1 MTEKVQ
7 VLVAGAGPVGLTL
20 AAELK
25 RFGVN
30 VRIVDKAPAPTD
42 KSKALVLW
50 SRSLELL
57 ERTGKIADYLAAGQ
71 PGHGTRISKGR
82 ELIAE
87 IDLDGID
94 SPYPYALMIP
104 QNETE
109 RVLGETLAGFGGAVE
124 RQVELVAFEDGPNG
138 VTATLKHP
146 DDRLEQVTAD
156 WLVGCDGAHSTVRH
170 GLGLPFEGSTQPSD
184 WVLADLKVEGL
195 KPDKLDLYWH
205 AEGVLAFFPIVG
217 NRYRV
222 IADLGPTDG
231 AGRSGEPAL
240 ADIQALVDARGP
252 GGLVLHDPYWLAYFH
267 INERKVKD
275 YGRGRVFLA
284 GDAAHIHSPAGGQGM
299 NTGMQDAFNLAW
311 KLALVIRGAAKAD
324 LLASYSPERSAVGD
338 RVLAN
343 ATRMT
348 DLATL
353 RNPVA
358 QAVRNLA
365 AKVVLGL
372 HQVQRKMSEALSETE
387 IAYPKSPLTVE
398 GRHAPHGHDLP
409 RAGERCPP
417 EAAGGLPFGAGPDP
431 RFTVLGAG
439 SAATALAARF
449 PALVDAHARP
459 PLGGD
464 GLWLVRPDG
473 YIGFAGAADD
483 LAGAEAYLAAIAV

>member
-1 MTEKVQ
+1 MSDDAQKADHGQRTKDLQ

-25 RFGVN
+25 RFGVS

-124 RQVELVAFEDGPNG
+124 RQVELVAFEDGPG
-138 VTATLKHP
+138 GITATLKHP
-146 DDRLEQVTAD
+146 DGRLEQVTAD

-184 WVLADLKVEGL
+184 WVLADLKVDGL
-195 KPDKLDLYWH
+195 TPDKLDLYWH

-217 NRYRV
+217 SRYRV

-240 ADIQALVDARGP
+240 AEIQVWSTLAARRARPARSLLARLFPHQRAQGEGLWPRPRLPRRRRRPHPQPRRRPGHEHRHAGRLQPRLEARPRHPRRGEGGP
-252 GGLVLHDPYWLAYFH
+252 PRLLFARAQRRRRHGARQRDPHDRPRHHAQSGRPSRAEHGG
-267 INERKVKD
+267 E
-275 YGRGRVFLA
+275 GRARPP
-284 GDAAHIHSPAGGQGM
+284 S
-299 NTGMQDAFNLAW
+299 
-311 KLALVIRGAAKAD
+311 GAAQD
-324 LLASYSPERSAVGD
+324 VRGVVRD
-338 RVLAN
+338 RD
-343 ATRMT
+343 R
-348 DLATL
+348 
-353 RNPVA
+353 
-358 QAVRNLA
+358 
-365 AKVVLGL
+365 
-372 HQVQRKMSEALSETE
+372 LSE
-387 IAYPKSPLTVE
+387 SPLTVE
-398 GRHAPHGHDLP
+398 GRHAPHGHAFP

-417 EAAGGLPFGAGPDP
+417 EAAGGLPFGAGSDP

-439 SAATALAARF
+439 SAATALAARSPPSSM
-449 PALVDAHARP
+449 PAP
-459 PLGGD
+459 
-464 GLWLVRPDG
+464 VRPS
-473 YIGFAGAADD
+473 AGT
-483 LAGAEAYLAAIAV
+483 GSG